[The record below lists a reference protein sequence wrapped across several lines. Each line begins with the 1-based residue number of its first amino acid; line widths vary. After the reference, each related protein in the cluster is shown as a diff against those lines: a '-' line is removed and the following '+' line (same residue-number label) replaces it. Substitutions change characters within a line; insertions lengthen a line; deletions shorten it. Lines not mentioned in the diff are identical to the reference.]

1 MAAYDPQAK
10 GPAPTAEGEGDRV
23 AKALARAGVASRR
36 EVERLIAEGRVS
48 LNGHILTTPAVKVG
62 PDDELMLDGEIVNK
76 AEPTRLFRYHKPPG
90 LLTSHTDPKGRP
102 TVFAHLPEGLPRVVS
117 IGRLDLASEG
127 LLLLTNDGSLA
138 RALELPTT
146 GVTRRY
152 RARAFGH
159 TTQEKLDRLKDGIT
173 IEGVR
178 YGSIEATLDK
188 AKDGVQGRNLWITVT
203 LTEGKN
209 REVRRV
215 LEALDM
221 KVNRLIRLSYGPFA
235 LSTLPPGEVEEVGPR
250 VIRELLAEHID
261 PANLPTGDKVAF
273 RTPGATG
280 AAAPPD
286 AYISQRRAAA
296 QVKQATERPEKIE
309 RKPGWA
315 RPKPKAVYKGPPRKK
330 EPREGAPP
338 RPERA
343 RDAAHKPG
351 DRKPGDRKP
360 EGAKPVGAKPA
371 GPRGKPSGPAARGPK
386 PGGAPRPTGQR
397 PGGPRKPR

>member
-261 PANLPTGDKVAF
+261 PANLPQGNKVLF
-273 RTPGATG
+273 KTPGGTG
-280 AAAPPD
+280 EAAPPD
-286 AYISQRRAAA
+286 ARPAQRRAAA
-296 QVKQATERPEKIE
+296 DAPAKARSEKIE

-315 RPKPKAVYKGPPRKK
+315 KPKPKAAYKGPPRKK
-330 EPREGAPP
+330 EPREAFP
-338 RPERA
+338 A
-343 RDAAHKPG
+343 R
-351 DRKPGDRKP
+351 P
-360 EGAKPVGAKPA
+360 EGAKSAPRRPDGPKPAGARPVGAKP
-371 GPRGKPSGPAARGPK
+371 R
-386 PGGAPRPTGQR
+386 GQR

>member
-62 PDDELMLDGEIVNK
+62 EGDELMLDGEVVNK

-102 TVFAHLPEGLPRVVS
+102 TVFAALPEGLPRVVS

-159 TTQEKLDRLKDGIT
+159 TTQEKLDKLKDGIT

-338 RPERA
+338 RPDKA
-343 RDAAHKPG
+343 KVSA
-351 DRKPGDRKP
+351 RKPGDRKP
-360 EGAKPVGAKPA
+360 EGARSA
-371 GPRGKPSGPAARGPK
+371 GPVSRG
-386 PGGAPRPTGQR
+386 PRPTGPAPRGANPGGSKPGGQR